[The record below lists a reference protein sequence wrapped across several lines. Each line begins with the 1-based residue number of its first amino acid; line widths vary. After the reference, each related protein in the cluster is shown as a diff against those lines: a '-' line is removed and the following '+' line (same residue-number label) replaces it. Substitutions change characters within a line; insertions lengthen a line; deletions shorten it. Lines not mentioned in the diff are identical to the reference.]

1 MYGKVD
7 EGETLEEVI
16 NSENWVLSGSCAASY
31 IVSSTTNN
39 FIFGRNTD
47 TYSNQY
53 FTGSIYTDDL
63 LIKKDGNTIFTNTN
77 MVGEEVPGI
86 LDSSYLDTG
95 DQVTLNLY
103 DVETNKRTLILN
115 TNRDVTVQNK
125 QYVEYNGEIT
135 IPDHGLSVYDP
146 EKYTW
151 SKYRIVTLN
160 VNDED
165 TGIYTEGNI

>member
-1 MYGKVD
+1 MWNV
-7 EGETLEEVI
+7 
-16 NSENWVLSGSCAASY
+16 
-31 IVSSTTNN
+31 
-39 FIFGRNTD
+39 
-47 TYSNQY
+47 
-53 FTGSIYTDDL
+53 
-63 LIKKDGNTIFTNTN
+63 IFTNTN
-77 MVGEEVPGI
+77 TVGEEVPGI

-95 DQVTLNLY
+95 DQVTLKLY

-115 TNRDVTVQNK
+115 NNRDVTVQNK

-135 IPDHGLSVYDP
+135 IPEHGLSIYDP